1 MTLLLSIIAFNIII
15 IVHELGHFIVAKL
28 SKIQVLEFSLFF
40 GPKIFSIKIGETMYS
55 LRLIPA
61 LAYVKL
67 EGEEEESDS
76 ERSFGNKS
84 VFTRMAVIAAG
95 PIANILLATVLLMV
109 IISTSGYETTKVGKV
124 LEGSP
129 AYEAGLREGDIIK
142 SYDGKKVYAP
152 AEEML
157 FLMASK
163 GKEAN
168 VKIERNGNEEQVSIK
183 PLVIP
188 ANRLLLGFRAK
199 ESYGKE
205 SNVVSSVISKQAD
218 ENNNLKPGDRIL
230 KIDNQ
235 EIKSMPDILNYLKTV
250 SDEKLKD
257 EKADKNKD
265 DKSKESNIV
274 LNVNVL
280 RDGNIV
286 PLQIK
291 PFFEKG
297 RSDSYDIGMAFAPN
311 VKGGAGDIVREAFIS
326 TYSYTRVSIYSIIYL
341 FQGKFSFAEVT
352 GPVGMVATMNEVV
365 QMVPSMMDKILS
377 ILNLMVFIS
386 IALGIA
392 NLLPIPPADGSRLI
406 LLALEAVR
414 RKPLPVEK
422 ERMIMAAGFVFMMIL
437 FVVVLFSD
445 IFKIFNGIGV
455 Q

>member
-28 SKIQVLEFSLFF
+28 CKIQVLEFSLFF
-40 GPKIFSIKIGETMYS
+40 GPKIFSFKIGETMYS

-95 PIANILLATVLLMV
+95 PIANILLATVLLVV
-109 IISTSGYETTKVGKV
+109 IISTNGYDTTKLGKV
-124 LEGSP
+124 AEGSP

-163 GKEAN
+163 GKEAK
-168 VKIERNGNEEQVSIK
+168 VTIERNGNEEELSVK

-199 ESYGKE
+199 ESYGKD
-205 SNVVSSVISKQAD
+205 SNVVSSVISNQSD
-218 ENNNLKPGDRIL
+218 EKNNLKPEDRIV

-235 EIKSMPDILNYLKTV
+235 EIKSMSDILDYLKKV
-250 SDEKLKD
+250 YDEKLKD
-257 EKADKNKD
+257 KENDRKEDDKNKEID
-265 DKSKESNIV
+265 IV

-280 RDGNIV
+280 RDNKIES
-286 PLQIK
+286 LQIK
-291 PFFEKG
+291 PSLGEG
-297 RSDSYDIGMAFAPN
+297 RSDSYDLGIAFAPS
-311 VKGGAGDIVREAFIS
+311 VKGGAGDIIRESFIS

-341 FQGKFSFAEVT
+341 FQGKFSFGEVT

-365 QMVPSMMDKILS
+365 QMVPTIMDKIFS

-455 Q
+455 

>member
-15 IVHELGHFIVAKL
+15 IVHELGHFLVAKMC
-28 SKIQVLEFSLFF
+28 KIQVLEFSLFF
-40 GPKIFSIKIGETMYS
+40 GPKIFSVKIGETMYS

-67 EGEEEESDS
+67 EGEEEESDN
-76 ERSFGNKS
+76 ERSFGKKS
-84 VFTRMAVIAAG
+84 VLTRIAVIAAG
-95 PIANILLATVLLMV
+95 PIANIMLATVLLMV
-109 IISTSGYETTKVGKV
+109 IISATGYETTKVGRV

-142 SYDGKKVYAP
+142 AYDGKSVYAP

-163 GKEAN
+163 GNQA
-168 VKIERNGNEEQVSIK
+168 KIKFERNGVEDEIEVK

-199 ESYGKE
+199 ETYGSD
-205 SNVVSSVISKQAD
+205 SNVVESVMNKQKD
-218 ENNNLKPGDRIL
+218 EKNNLKPGDRIVR
-230 KIDNQ
+230 IDNQ
-235 EIKSMPDILNYLKTV
+235 EIRSMPDILNYLKKV
-250 SDEKLKD
+250 SEEEQRMKQDGKTAE
-257 EKADKNKD
+257 N
-265 DKSKESNIV
+265 SNIV
-274 LNVNVL
+274 LDVNVL
-280 RDGNIV
+280 RAGKTTS
-286 PLQIK
+286 LQIK
-291 PFFEKG
+291 PSYEEG
-297 RSDSYDIGMAFAPN
+297 RESYDIGMAFAPSI
-311 VKGGAGDIVREAFIS
+311 KGSIGDTIREAFIS

-365 QMVPSMMDKILS
+365 QMVPTLKDKILS
-377 ILNLMVFIS
+377 TFNLMVFIS

-406 LLALEAVR
+406 LLGLEAVR

-455 Q
+455 

>member
-15 IVHELGHFIVAKL
+15 IVHELGHFVVAKL
-28 SKIQVLEFSLFF
+28 CKIQVLEFSLFF

-84 VFTRMAVIAAG
+84 VLTRMAVIAAG

-109 IISTSGYETTKVGKV
+109 IISNTGYETTKVGTV

-129 AYEAGLREGDIIK
+129 AYQAGLKEGDIIK
-142 SYDGKKVYAP
+142 SYDGKKFYAP

-163 GKEAN
+163 GNEAK
-168 VKIERNGNEEQVSIK
+168 VKIERNGNEEEIKVK

-199 ESYGKE
+199 ETYGKD
-205 SNVVSSVISKQAD
+205 SNVVDNVMSKQDD
-218 ENNNLKPGDRIL
+218 EKNNLKPGDRIVR
-230 KIDNQ
+230 IDNQ
-235 EIKSMPDILNYLKTV
+235 EIKSMPDILNYLKKVNEEEQKMKQT
-250 SDEKLKD
+250 DKTEKKVD
-257 EKADKNKD
+257 IA
-265 DKSKESNIV
+265 

-280 RDGNIV
+280 RDGKITT
-286 PLQIK
+286 LQIK
-291 PFFEKG
+291 PFYEEG
-297 RSDSYDIGMAFAPN
+297 RESYDIGMAFAPS
-311 VKGGAGDIVREAFIS
+311 VKGGIGDIIRESFIS

-365 QMVPSMMDKILS
+365 QMVPTLKDKILS
-377 ILNLMVFIS
+377 TFNLMVFIS

-406 LLALEAVR
+406 LLGLEAIR

-455 Q
+455 